1 MSQELTVIGLM
12 SGTSLDGL
20 DVCCVRFS
28 RSEKVY
34 HYEIIQAET
43 FKYDDSWKDTIEECF
58 DYKVTDPRFERADK
72 QYGQYIGKLVQLFIL
87 KHGLKD
93 KVDLIASHGHTIFH
107 EPNKGI
113 TVQIG
118 SGDEIARATGIDVIN
133 DFRIKDVELG
143 GQGAPLV
150 PIGDRLLFNEYESC
164 LNLGGI
170 ANISFEFEGNR
181 VAFDICP
188 ANIPLNYEIKK
199 AFHIDF
205 DRYGEMASTG
215 TVIEDLLATL
225 NALPY
230 YRQRFP
236 KSLGME
242 WITENI
248 LTHLTHYEDRP
259 TAHLLRTLV
268 EHETDQIDRIFNRYD
283 IKNCLVTGGGAYNTF
298 FMERLLAKT
307 ECEIIIPEPQLVEFK
322 EALIFAFLA
331 YLNVNDQINTLASVT
346 GANSDSIGGIKHL
359 AKQS

>member
-1 MSQELTVIGLM
+1 MSQQLTVIGLM

-20 DVCCVRFS
+20 DVCCVQFDRQN
-28 RSEKVY
+28 EQYQYK
-34 HYEIIQAET
+34 IIAAET
-43 FKYDDSWKDTIEECF
+43 FKYDESWKDTLESCF
-58 DYKVTDPRFERADK
+58 DFKVNDPRFEKADK
-72 QYGQYIGKLVQLFIL
+72 QYGHHIGKLVQHFIL
-87 KHGLKD
+87 KNGLKG
-93 KVDLIASHGHTIFH
+93 KVDLIASHGQTIFH
-107 EPNKGI
+107 EPHKGI

-118 SGDEIARATGIDVIN
+118 DGDEIARATGINVIN
-133 DFRIKDVELG
+133 NFRIKDVELG

-150 PIGDRLLFNEYESC
+150 PIGDRLLFGQYESC

-215 TVIEDLLATL
+215 AVIEDLLATL

-230 YRQRFP
+230 YRARFP

-242 WITENI
+242 WINANI
-248 LTHLTHYEDRP
+248 LPHLTLYEDKP
-259 TAHLLRTLV
+259 TADLLRTLV
-268 EHETDQIDRIFNRYD
+268 EHETDQIDRIFNRYG

-298 FMERLLAKT
+298 FMQRLQAKT
-307 ECEIIIPEPQLVEFK
+307 DCEIVLPEPQLIEFK

-331 YLNVNDQINTLASVT
+331 YLNINDQVNTFCSVT
-346 GANSDSIGGIKHL
+346 GASKDSIGGIKHL
-359 AKQS
+359 AN